1 MLKMIQQCH
10 SGECESNV
18 EVLRMSRRIH
28 EATIGNLPDL
38 LRKGRPVVVDFWAY
52 WCGPCHA
59 MVPIMRRLS
68 KEYGEQVIFAKVD
81 VANNRDLAAQL
92 NVRSVPTVI
101 FYRNGR
107 EWDRLTGAK
116 SHKELQKILQKL
128 CS

>member
-1 MLKMIQQCH
+1 M
-10 SGECESNV
+10 SGRV
-18 EVLRMSRRIH
+18 H

-38 LRKGRPVVVDFWAY
+38 LRKGRPVVVDFWAN

-81 VANNRDLAAQL
+81 VSNNQDLATQF
-92 NVRSVPTVI
+92 NVRSIPTFI
-101 FYRNGR
+101 FFRNGK

-116 SHKELQKILQKL
+116 NLKELRKVLERL
-128 CS
+128 SS